1 MAGATATR
9 KFAAAAALGLLAL
22 GVLSQVAFG
31 GAPAL
36 AIAGALVVY
45 AIGGLLTLRAMHRS
59 YPFPAV
65 GLCNLATL
73 TRLVLVSA
81 LVVPVVAPSDLAW
94 TVFGIAA
101 LALSLDGVDG
111 WLARREGLASTF
123 GARFD
128 MEVDS
133 LLALVL
139 ALNAWASGAAG
150 ALVLILGLPRYAF
163 AAAGLVL
170 PWLGGTLPDRF
181 SRKAVCVLQIAAL
194 IALQLPLIVPPASQ
208 VLVAVTAFAL
218 LWSFGKDILWLWR
231 TRA

>member
-9 KFAAAAALGLLAL
+9 KFAAAATVGVLPLGLL
-22 GVLSQVAFG
+22 GSVAFG
-31 GAPAL
+31 GVPQPAIVAAL
-36 AIAGALVVY
+36 AVYGVGALL
-45 AIGGLLTLRAMHRS
+45 ALRAMRRS

-65 GLCNLATL
+65 GLCNLVTL

-81 LVVPVVAPSDLAW
+81 LVVPVLAPLDAAW
-94 TVFGIAA
+94 TVFAIAA
-101 LALSLDGVDG
+101 LSLSLDGVDG

-170 PWLGGTLPDRF
+170 PWLGGALPDRF

-194 IALQLPLIVPPASQ
+194 IALQLPFVVPPASQ
-208 VLVAVTAFAL
+208 VLVAVTALAL

>member
-1 MAGATATR
+1 MAGAPATR
-9 KFAAAAALGLLAL
+9 KLAVAATVGLVPLGGL
-22 GVLSQVAFG
+22 GAVAFA
-31 GAPAL
+31 GAPEQAF
-36 AIAGALVVY
+36 AGAFAVY
-45 AIGGLLTLRAMHRS
+45 AIGALLALSAMRRG
-59 YPFPAV
+59 YPFPTV
-65 GLCNLATL
+65 GLCNLVTL

-81 LVVPVVAPSDLAW
+81 LVVPVVAPSDGAW
-94 TVFGIAA
+94 TVFAIAA
-101 LALSLDGVDG
+101 LSLSLDGVDG

-139 ALNAWASGAAG
+139 ALNAWTSGAAG
-150 ALVLILGLPRYAF
+150 ALVLILGLPRYLF

-170 PWLGGTLPDRF
+170 PWLGGALPERF

-194 IALQLPLIVPPASQ
+194 IALQLPFVTPPASQ
-208 VLVAVTAFAL
+208 LLVAVTALAL
-218 LWSFGKDILWLWR
+218 LWSFGKDILWLRR